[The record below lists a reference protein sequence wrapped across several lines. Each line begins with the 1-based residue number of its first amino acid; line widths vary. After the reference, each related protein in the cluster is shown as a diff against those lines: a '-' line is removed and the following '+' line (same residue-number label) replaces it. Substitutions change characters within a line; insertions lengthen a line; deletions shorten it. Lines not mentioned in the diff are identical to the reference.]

1 MEKLNKSTNETK
13 EKVEIKDVTKEIIDR
28 VGKSYQVA
36 IKKITQEGRIYTVE
50 LNDGYTCFNQKSRKA
65 RRVPEIGFIA
75 RVAAEQKDNKKPD
88 EEYLKEFK
96 ANGIWFEGNKIPEYI
111 DTVEDVKAREEK
123 AKEVKETK
131 PTKEVKEVK
140 TKDTKQAK

>member
-1 MEKLNKSTNETK
+1 MKELNTKNAETK
-13 EKVEIKDVTKEIIDR
+13 VKEVREVTKEVIDR
-28 VGKSYQVA
+28 VGKSYQGA

-50 LNDGYTCFNQKSRKA
+50 LNDGYTCYNEKVRKA

-75 RVAAEQKDNKKPD
+75 RVATEQKGNEKAN

-111 DTVEDVKAREEK
+111 DTVEDVKARQEK
-123 AKEVKETK
+123 AKQQK
-131 PTKEVKEVK
+131 TKEEK
-140 TKDTKQAK
+140 

>member
-1 MEKLNKSTNETK
+1 MKELNTKNAETK
-13 EKVEIKDVTKEIIDR
+13 VKEVREVTKEVIDR
-28 VGKSYQVA
+28 VGKSYQGA

-50 LNDGYTCFNQKSRKA
+50 LNDGYTCYNEKVRKA

-75 RVAAEQKDNKKPD
+75 RVATEQKGNEKAN

-111 DTVEDVKAREEK
+111 DTVEDVKARQEK
-123 AKEVKETK
+123 AKKEA
-131 PTKEVKEVK
+131 
-140 TKDTKQAK
+140 TKDAK

>member
-1 MEKLNKSTNETK
+1 MEKLNTKNAETK
-13 EKVEIKDVTKEIIDR
+13 AKIEVRDVTKEVIDR
-28 VGKSYQVA
+28 VGKSFQPA

-50 LNDGYTCFNQKSRKA
+50 LNDGFTCYNEKSRKA

-75 RVAAEQKDNKKPD
+75 RVATEQKGNEKAN

-96 ANGIWFEGNKIPEYI
+96 ANGIWSDGKNIPEFI

-123 AKEVKETK
+123 AKETAKESK
-131 PTKEVKEVK
+131 
-140 TKDTKQAK
+140 

>member
-1 MEKLNKSTNETK
+1 MEKLNTKNANTK
-13 EKVEIKDVTKEIIDR
+13 EVKVEVKDVTKEVIDR
-28 VGKSYQVA
+28 VGKSYQPA

-50 LNDGYTCFNQKSRKA
+50 LNDGYTVYNETVRKA

-75 RVAAEQKDNKKPD
+75 RVATEQKDNKKTN

-96 ANGIWFEGNKIPEYI
+96 ANGIWSDGKNIPEFI

-123 AKEVKETK
+123 AKETAKENK
-131 PTKEVKEVK
+131 
-140 TKDTKQAK
+140 

>member
-1 MEKLNKSTNETK
+1 MNELNTKNANKTK
-13 EKVEIKDVTKEIIDR
+13 EVKVEVKEVTKEIIDR
-28 VGKSYQVA
+28 IGKSYQGA

-50 LNDGYTCFNQKSRKA
+50 LNDGYTCYNEKSRKA

-75 RVAAEQKDNKKPD
+75 RIATEQKGNEKSN

-96 ANGIWFEGNKIPEYI
+96 ANGIWSDGKSIPEFI

-123 AKEVKETK
+123 AKENKSTEETK
-131 PTKEVKEVK
+131 VTK
-140 TKDTKQAK
+140 